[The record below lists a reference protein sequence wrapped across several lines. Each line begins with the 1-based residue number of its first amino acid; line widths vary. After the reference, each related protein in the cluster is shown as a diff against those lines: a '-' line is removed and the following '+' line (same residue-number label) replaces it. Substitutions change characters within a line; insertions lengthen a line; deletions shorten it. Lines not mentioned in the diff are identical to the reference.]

1 MESEKKKKKAKEK
14 QPEKVIEVKS
24 VRKIYRMGKEKIYAV
39 DDVSFAVCWVLPVL
53 VNPLC

>member
-24 VRKIYRMGKEKIYAV
+24 VRKIYRMGKEKI
-39 DDVSFAVCWVLPVL
+39 DRKSTRL
-53 VNPLC
+53 NSSH